1 MTLSTAQTTTRLRGL
16 REIEKM
22 EAGFLGVGNMGL
34 PMAGRLLD
42 AGHSLTIF
50 DVREAAM
57 RPLLERQA
65 LRATSPKDLADRCEI
80 VFVSLPTLAAF
91 RSVAL
96 GDDGLVHGRAL
107 KLLVNTCTV
116 GVPFVKV
123 IERAMADRGVTVVD
137 CPISGG
143 PSGARAGTLSVM
155 VSGDP
160 AAVERVRP
168 MISLWGSAL
177 TVAGDKPGAAQVL
190 KLTNNILSAVSLAAT
205 AEAFVMGAKGGL
217 DPETMLSAIN
227 AGSGRNSATESKFP
241 AAVLTRSFDFGAEM
255 HILMKDIDLAIAQGE
270 DLGVPMWVCQAARL
284 VFRHAMHKGAANED
298 ITAIVKYVED
308 DAGFQMPKT
317 R

>member
-1 MTLSTAQTTTRLRGL
+1 
-16 REIEKM
+16 M

-34 PMAGRLLD
+34 PMASKLLD
-42 AGHSLTIF
+42 GGHKLTIF
-50 DVREAAM
+50 DIREEAM

-65 LRATSPKDLADRCEI
+65 RRAASARELADQCEV

-91 RSVAL
+91 RAVTF
-96 GDDGLVHGRAL
+96 GEHGLIHGNAM

-116 GVPFVKV
+116 GVPFVKE
-123 IERAMADRGVTVVD
+123 IEQAMAARGVTVVD

-143 PSGARAGTLSVM
+143 PPGARAGTLSVM

-168 MISLWGSAL
+168 MISLWGRTL

-190 KLTNNILSAVSLAAT
+190 KLTNNILSAVSLAAA

-217 DPETMLSAIN
+217 DPEVMLTAIN

-241 AAVLTRSFDFGAEM
+241 ASVLTRSFDYGAEM

-284 VFRHAMHKGAANED
+284 VFKHAMHHGAANED
-298 ITAIVKYVED
+298 LTAIVKYVER
-308 DAGFQMPKT
+308 DAGFTMPKT

>member
-1 MTLSTAQTTTRLRGL
+1 MQ
-16 REIEKM
+16 
-22 EAGFLGVGNMGL
+22 AGFLGVGNMGL
-34 PMAGRLLD
+34 PMAGKLLD
-42 AGHSLTIF
+42 GGHSLTVY
-50 DVREAAM
+50 DNRPEAM
-57 RPLLERQA
+57 RPLLQRQA
-65 LRATSPKDLADRCEI
+65 RQAASPKDLADQCEI

-91 RSVAL
+91 RAVAF
-96 GDDGLVHGRAL
+96 DADGLTAGSAL

-116 GVPFVKV
+116 GVPFVTE
-123 IERAMADRGVTVVD
+123 IARAMVARGVTVVD

-143 PSGARAGTLSVM
+143 PPGARAGTLSVM

-168 MISLWGSAL
+168 MISLWGRTL

-190 KLTNNILSAVSLAAT
+190 KLTNNILSAVALAAT

-217 DPETMLSAIN
+217 DPEVMLTAIN
-227 AGSGRNSATESKFP
+227 AGSGRNSATEAKFP
-241 AAVLTRSFDFGAEM
+241 TSVLTRSFDYGAEM

-284 VFRHAMHKGAANED
+284 VFKHAMFQGAAKQD
-298 ITAIVKYVED
+298 LTAIVKYVER
-308 DAGFQMPKT
+308 DAGFEIPKT